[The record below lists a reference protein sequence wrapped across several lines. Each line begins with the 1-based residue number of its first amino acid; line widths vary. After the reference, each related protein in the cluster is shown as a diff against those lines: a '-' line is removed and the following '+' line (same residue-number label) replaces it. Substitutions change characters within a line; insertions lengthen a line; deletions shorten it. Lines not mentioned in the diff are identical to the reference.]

1 MIAFCSVV
9 IVIGGVFICLAR
21 RKRKQEI
28 KKEKNEVIILDYRGE
43 ESLRKVIPAI
53 EPMRDIQHFA
63 KSCNN
68 LPSSGGEL
76 ETGRGKNGPI
86 ELKIIR
92 QNKSAPYP

>member
-1 MIAFCSVV
+1 MIAFCSVG
-9 IVIGGVFICLAR
+9 IVIGGVFICVAR

-28 KKEKNEVIILDYRGE
+28 KKEKNEVIVLDYRGE

-53 EPMRDIQHFA
+53 EPMRDIQYLA

-76 ETGRGKNGPI
+76 ETGRGKNCSI